1 MRRDTIVRISS
12 FNPHII
18 TNKSKDYIA
27 LFKELGFECRHKK
40 TIEVEDGIIT
50 SVRMKDSGG
59 FHVDITEIEEEVSG
73 CTAIRI
79 NVDNF
84 DEAYEF
90 LKSRGFKNSK
100 GDMILNTGS
109 SVAALM
115 VSPSGF
121 SILLDHHIKRKKT
134 EEFMEV

>member
-1 MRRDTIVRISS
+1 MKISS

-18 TNKSKDYIA
+18 TNRSQEYIS

-40 TIEVEDGIIT
+40 TTEVEEGIIT

-59 FHVDITEIEEEVSG
+59 FHVDVTEIEEGTSDRN
-73 CTAIRI
+73 AIRM

-84 DEAYEF
+84 DEAYGF
-90 LKSRGFKNSK
+90 LKSKGFKNAY
-100 GDMILNTGS
+100 GERILDTGS
-109 SVAALM
+109 SIAALM

-121 SILLDHHIKRKKT
+121 AIVLDHHIKRKKT
-134 EEFMEV
+134 EQFMEV